1 MTAMKIMVT
10 GAAGRLGRWVVDDF
24 LTQGWQVI
32 AVDRVPIPADDTV
45 PRTGAEFH
53 LAALKDVASLAKL
66 LHGCRAV
73 VHLAAIPTP
82 TLGSREE
89 VFVNNTQ
96 ATFAVLE
103 AAFQAGLKKAVL
115 ASSTSAYGM
124 AFADP
129 PFAPMYVPID
139 EDHPLIASDA
149 YALSKQVNECT
160 AAMYHRATGMSV
172 IALRFHWIARPGE
185 GSQRAASAESDTDF
199 QIRRQWGYV
208 DVRDAAEACRLAV
221 VAEGIGFEAFNIV
234 APDVLSEQPI
244 NKLLDRHLPGVKRV
258 RRLSGT
264 DAAFAIDKARRMLR
278 WEPRYSW
285 RAEK

>member
-1 MTAMKIMVT
+1 MTVKVMVT

-24 LTQGWQVI
+24 LAQGWQVL
-32 AVDRVPIPADDTV
+32 AVDRVPMPTDDAV
-45 PRTGAEFH
+45 PRAGAEFH
-53 LAALKDVASLAKL
+53 LTELKSVATLVALLE
-66 LHGCRAV
+66 GCDAV

-103 AAFQAGLKKAVL
+103 AASQIGVRKAVL

-129 PFAPMYVPID
+129 PIPPMYVPID
-139 EDHPLIASDA
+139 EDHPLLASDS

-160 AAMYHRATGMSV
+160 AAMYHRMTGMSV

-185 GSQRAASAESDTDF
+185 GAARAAGSESDTEF
-199 QIRRQWGYV
+199 QVRRKWGYV
-208 DVRDAAEACRLAV
+208 DARDAAEACRLAV
-221 VAEGIGFEAFNIV
+221 LANGIGFEAFNV
-234 APDVLSEQPI
+234 VGSDVLSEQPI
-244 NKLLDRHLPGVKRV
+244 DVLLDRHLPGVERA
-258 RRLSGT
+258 RPLSGT
-264 DAAFAIDKARRMLR
+264 DAAFTIGKARRMLG
-278 WEPRYSW
+278 WTPRHNW
-285 RAEK
+285 RG

>member
-1 MTAMKIMVT
+1 MKVMVT

-24 LTQGWQVI
+24 LAQGWQVI
-32 AVDRVPIPADDTV
+32 AVDRVPIPAVDAAT
-45 PRTGAEFH
+45 RSGAEFH
-53 LAALKDVASLAKL
+53 LAGLKDVASLAEL
-66 LHGCRAV
+66 IQGCQAV

-96 ATFAVLE
+96 STFAVLE
-103 AAFQAGLKKAVL
+103 AASQVGVRKAVL

-139 EDHPLIASDA
+139 EDHPLIASDS

-160 AAMYHRATGMSV
+160 AAMYQRATGMSV

-185 GSQRAASAESDTDF
+185 GPQRAASAESATEF

-208 DVRDAAEACRLAV
+208 DARDAAKACRLAV
-221 VAEGIGFEAFNIV
+221 LAEGIGFEAINIV
-234 APDVLSEQPI
+234 APDVLSELPI
-244 NKLLDRHLPGVKRV
+244 NVLLDRHLPDVRRV
-258 RRLSGT
+258 RPLSGT
-264 DAAFAIDKARRMLR
+264 DAAFTIDKARRMLG
-278 WEPRYSW
+278 WEPEHNW
-285 RAEK
+285 RAHE